1 MQRNTLAL
9 LGVLTVLLVASVGVH
24 AEEATVGVTGNA
36 EFKVSAKEL
45 RDTIKEE
52 RKALFEE
59 GKEARE
65 TLREKN
71 KTARENLREE
81 NKSEREQFRINAEA
95 SLEGKTPEEKAAL
108 MVTIKADRKALSDKN
123 QAERQEFRK
132 AQWDKRKSVTV
143 NIRANVE
150 AFRESVRVRWEALLT
165 SFGRK

>member
-1 MQRNTLAL
+1 MKRKSLVLLGTLA
-9 LGVLTVLLVASVGVH
+9 VLLVSSFSVY
-24 AEEATVGVTGNA
+24 AEEAEVGVTGSV
-36 EFKVSAKEL
+36 EFRTSAKEL

-52 RKALFEE
+52 RKVLIEQ
-59 GKEARE
+59 GKEVRK
-65 TLREKN
+65 TLRETN
-71 KTARENLREE
+71 KAARENIREE
-81 NKSEREQFRINAEA
+81 NKGEREQFRIDAEA

-165 SFGRK
+165 SFGKK